1 MLKKF
6 GCAVGVALA
15 IGLGTAASA
24 ETVIRVGHGAN
35 EQYHMHRA
43 LLKFEELVEAGSNG
57 EIDIQIFPSSQ
68 LGPDR
73 EMIEGVQ
80 TGVLEMAVSP
90 SSFFAGWD
98 PAFAV
103 IELPYMYA
111 SKDIALKV
119 LNGEAGDKM
128 LARLNE
134 QGLVGLGWLEN
145 GMRHITNNVRPIEK
159 PEDLN
164 GIKLRTMKVP
174 AHVATFEALG
184 ANPTPMNFGEVY
196 SALQQGV
203 IDGQENPVALID
215 SQRFYEVQK
224 HVSLTGH
231 VFTVYVPVISEAFYS
246 GLSSEHQA
254 LLKDA
259 MQKAEAY
266 QQDLVNSEEAG
277 QLQKIRESGV
287 NVVDLTAD
295 QRQVF
300 SDQTASVRA
309 AYRDE
314 VGAEAF
320 DAWVAAVAQASGK

>member
-1 MLKKF
+1 MKKLAF
-6 GCAVGVALA
+6 TVGAAIALCA
-15 IGLGTAASA
+15 GTAAA
-24 ETVIRVGHGAN
+24 ETVLRIGHGAN

-43 LLKFEELVEAGSNG
+43 LLHFEEQVEVGSNG
-57 EIDIQIFPSSQ
+57 EIDVQIFPSSQ
-68 LGPDR
+68 MGPDR
-73 EMIEGVQ
+73 EMIESVQ
-80 TGVLEMAVSP
+80 AGVLEMAVSP

-98 PAFAV
+98 QAFAV

-111 SKDIALKV
+111 SKDIALDV
-119 LNGEAGDKM
+119 LNGDAGDQM
-128 LARLNE
+128 LARLSE

-145 GMRHITNNVRPIEK
+145 GLRHVTNNVRPIES
-159 PEDLN
+159 PGDLE
-164 GIKLRTMKVP
+164 GVKLRTMKVP
-174 AHVATFEALG
+174 AHVATFKALG

-231 VFTVYVPVISEAFYS
+231 VFTVYIPVISEAFFS
-246 GLSSEHQA
+246 GLSAEHQQ
-254 LLKDA
+254 LLRDA
-259 MQKAEAY
+259 MASAESY

-277 QLQKIRESGV
+277 QLQKIREAGV
-287 NVVDLTAD
+287 NVVDLTAK

-300 SDQTASVRA
+300 SDQTESVRA

-314 VGAEAF
+314 VGADVF
-320 DAWVAAVAQASGK
+320 DAWVSAVRDSTPQ